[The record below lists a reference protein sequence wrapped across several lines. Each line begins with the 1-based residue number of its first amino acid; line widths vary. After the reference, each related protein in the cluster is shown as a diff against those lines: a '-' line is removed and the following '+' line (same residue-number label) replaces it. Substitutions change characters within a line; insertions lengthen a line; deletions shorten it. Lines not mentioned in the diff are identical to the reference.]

1 MLTCH
6 LGNLNSSSRAND
18 SLVHHGRHFGRT
30 VHAMCNVQ
38 ALVTNGILCM
48 GDDIPEEALTSE
60 YVDSSVPVLTL
71 PLLYRCRAENHVF
84 QRLLGMVPHL
94 ADRLME
100 CSEEEVMGMADLVGA
115 LFI

>member
-1 MLTCH
+1 
-6 LGNLNSSSRAND
+6 
-18 SLVHHGRHFGRT
+18 
-30 VHAMCNVQ
+30 MCNVQ
-38 ALVTNGILCM
+38 ALVTNGILHM
-48 GDDIPEEALTSE
+48 GNDISEEALTSE

-100 CSEEEVMGMADLVGA
+100 CSEEEVMGMADLVRA